1 MKDTHTQIM
10 LCLVITVILLINKIV
25 EDSSLPQ
32 CDGNIAI
39 RSERPRDST
48 WDQTCLNTENREGR
62 DMPGIKDM
70 KGAWS
75 TRQTDRWSTL
85 FGKPVWQKWGLQTE
99 DRHDSAFLK
108 CFRNTYIED
117 GLKEKHIL
125 NAFALLKPNI
135 SILR

>member
-10 LCLVITVILLINKIV
+10 LCLMITMILLINKIV

-32 CDGNIAI
+32 YDGNIAI
-39 RSERPRDST
+39 RSERPGDST

-62 DMPGIKDM
+62 DMPGIKGM
-70 KGAWS
+70 KGAWI

-85 FGKPVWQKWGLQTE
+85 FGKPVWQKWGQTWLC
-99 DRHDSAFLK
+99 FLK
-108 CFRNTYIED
+108 YFRNTYIED